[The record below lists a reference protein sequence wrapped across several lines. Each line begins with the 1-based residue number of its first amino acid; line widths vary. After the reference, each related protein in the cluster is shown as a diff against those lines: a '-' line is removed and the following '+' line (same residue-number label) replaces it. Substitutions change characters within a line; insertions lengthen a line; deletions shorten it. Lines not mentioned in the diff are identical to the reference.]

1 MKNIL
6 FRCDAS
12 RSIGF
17 GHLVR
22 CLALACEFQKKDCK
36 IAFAVNKNAAAINII
51 QKENYS
57 VYRKY
62 TKNYKQWLSST
73 IEKFKADVLVLDVR
87 DDLDN
92 LTLTEIKQKF
102 NIKIVTIDDPT
113 DKRIACDFAFYP
125 PVFQV
130 KTFNWEGFKGKL
142 YAGFDWIILRH
153 QFLEY
158 KNKPKKPNK
167 KLKVFVGAGASDP
180 KCITPIIAKALNDL
194 TVEFEAVIVIGALFS
209 CKEKL
214 EAVLRKANYEYNV
227 FVNVDNMA
235 KIMHAC
241 DFAVCSFGT
250 SAYELAVLGVPA
262 VYVCISKDHSLSASM
277 LEEKGFAINLGEYE
291 KLKQA
296 DITKAA
302 LTLAE
307 NADLRYRMS
316 QTAKTSID
324 GFGALRIVQE
334 VLGER

>member
-6 FRCDAS
+6 LRCNAS

-22 CLALACEFQKKDCK
+22 CLALASEFQKKDCK
-36 IAFAVNKNAAAINII
+36 IAFAVNKNDFAINLI
-51 QKENYS
+51 QKENYT
-57 VYRKY
+57 VYKKY
-62 TKNYKQWLSST
+62 TKNHKQWLSNV
-73 IEKFKADVLVLDVR
+73 IKNFKADILVLDVR

-92 LTLTEIKQKF
+92 VTLSEIKQKF

-113 DKRIACDFAFYP
+113 NKRLVCDFAFYP
-125 PVFQV
+125 PIFQV
-130 KTFNWEGFKGKL
+130 KQLNWDGFGGKL
-142 YAGFDWIILRH
+142 YSGFEWVILRN

-158 KNKPKKPNK
+158 KDKPKKPNK
-167 KLKVFVGAGASDP
+167 KLKIFVGAGGSDP

-214 EAVLRKANYEYNV
+214 KFVLKQTHYEYKL
-227 FVNVDNMA
+227 FENVDNMA
-235 KIMHAC
+235 EIMHSC

-250 SAYELAVLGVPA
+250 SAYELAALGVPA
-262 VYVCISKDHSLSASM
+262 VYVCLSKDHSLSASM
-277 LEEKGFAINLGEYE
+277 FEEKGFAINLGEYD
-291 KLKQA
+291 KLNQSE
-296 DITKAA
+296 ITKAA

-307 NADLRYRMS
+307 MADLRYRMS
-316 QTAKTSID
+316 KSAKASID
-324 GFGALRIVQE
+324 GFGALRIVGE